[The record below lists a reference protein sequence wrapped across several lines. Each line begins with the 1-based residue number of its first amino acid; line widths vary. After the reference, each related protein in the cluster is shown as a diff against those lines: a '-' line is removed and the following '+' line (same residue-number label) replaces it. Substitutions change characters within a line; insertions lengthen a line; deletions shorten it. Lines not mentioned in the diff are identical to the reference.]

1 MTEKYVFLTRSK
13 VIHHT
18 ENRLNIK
25 KEINHQKM
33 IFKKLLYLF
42 TLGLLLV
49 SCKPSYT
56 ITHIQDS
63 VVRIDSTFDAY
74 PQPQMHELVKKYKT
88 LLDKEMNQVIGTST
102 QFMDYGIPESL
113 LTNFTSD
120 VMKAYG
126 DEHLPAG
133 ADIAV
138 MNVHGH
144 RATMPK
150 GEITIGNLYE
160 IYSFDNTIVFL
171 DLKGSDLNDIFRAYA
186 GMGGGGISSN
196 VKLVIENKK
205 VKSVSIDGKPID
217 ENKIYHIVTLDYLAD
232 GNNGMSAFKNAVK
245 LTNTGITLRDIM
257 IDYVREQTRQG
268 KEITS
273 QLDGRITVLNQF
285 KAK

>member
-1 MTEKYVFLTRSK
+1 
-13 VIHHT
+13 
-18 ENRLNIK
+18 
-25 KEINHQKM
+25 M

-56 ITHIQDS
+56 VTHIQDS

-74 PQPQMHELVKKYKT
+74 PQPQMHALVQKYKT
-88 LLDKEMNQVIGTST
+88 LLDKEMNQVIGTSA

-126 DEHLPAG
+126 DEHLPGG

-150 GEITIGNLYE
+150 GEITIGNIYE

-171 DLKGSDLNDIFRAYA
+171 DLKGTDLNDIFRAYA
-186 GMGGGGISSN
+186 GMGGAGISSN

-217 ENKIYHIVTLDYLAD
+217 DNKIYHIVTLDYLAD
-232 GNNGMSAFKNAVK
+232 GNNGMTAFKNAVK
-245 LTNTGITLRDIM
+245 TTNTGITLRDIM

-273 QLDGRITVLNQF
+273 QLDGRITVLN
-285 KAK
+285 